1 MPLSSG
7 SSKNRPVPAADSSL
21 LNDGVRLDELFAPF
35 AETGCLALAVSGG
48 ADSLALLLLAQRW
61 RAARP
66 TGPDLLVLTVDH
78 GLRPESAAEARFVGE
93 IAKRHGLRF
102 QSLLWT
108 DPAPLRGIEAA
119 ARAARYALLLDA
131 ARQAGAT
138 HLATAH
144 HRDDQAETFL
154 MRLAR
159 GSGVYGLAAMA
170 RDVERD
176 GIRLVR
182 PLLDVPHDDLVAVVR
197 AAGLQAVDDPHNA
210 DPAFDRVRFRRL
222 MPMLAAEGLDAETL
236 AATAKRLGRAAA
248 ALDSY
253 VGRLFERAATLD
265 ATGGVRLDAA
275 AWNGEPEEVRLR
287 ALARILR
294 AAGGAAYVPRVESL
308 EALEMAMRQALQGE
322 PSGKLARTLAGVL
335 IDLRQGAFRFQRE
348 PGREGLAEIAVENG
362 FSGIW
367 DGRFSVRMTC
377 GAAGAFTIG
386 ALGAE
391 GRRQFAVCVP
401 KGMPRAIEALPALR
415 RNGEIVAVPGLG
427 IAADAA
433 LGVGFETSSLVGE
446 RMLEPVR
453 SAE

>member
-1 MPLSSG
+1 M
-7 SSKNRPVPAADSSL
+7 PAADGSL
-21 LNDGVRLDELFAPF
+21 LNDGARLDELFAPF
-35 AETGCLALAVSGG
+35 AETRCLALAVSGG

-61 RAARP
+61 RAARLS
-66 TGPDLLVLTVDH
+66 GPELLVLTVDH
-78 GLRPESAAEARFVGE
+78 GLRPESSAEARFVGE
-93 IAKRHGLRF
+93 VAKRHGLRF
-102 QSLLWT
+102 QSLLWQG
-108 DPAPLRGIEAA
+108 PAPLSGVEAA

-182 PLLDVPHDDLVAVVR
+182 PLLDVPHEDLVAVVR

-222 MPMLAAEGLDAETL
+222 MPIVAAEGLDAETL

-253 VGRLFERAATLD
+253 VGRLFDRAAILD

-275 AWNGEPEEVRLR
+275 AWCGEPEEVRLR

-294 AAGGAAYVPRVESL
+294 AAGGAPYVPRLESL
-308 EALEMAMRQALQGE
+308 EALELAMRQALQDE

-335 IDLRQGAFRFQRE
+335 VDLRQGAFRFQRE
-348 PGREGLAEIAVENG
+348 PGREGLAEITVESG
-362 FSGIW
+362 FVGIW
-367 DGRFSVRMTC
+367 DGRFAVRMTAE
-377 GAAGAFTIG
+377 GEGAFTIG
-386 ALGAE
+386 ALGAG

-415 RNGEIVAVPGLG
+415 RNGEIIAVPGLG
-427 IAADAA
+427 ITAEAS
-433 LGVGFETSSLVGE
+433 LGVGFEASSLVAR

-453 SAE
+453 SGE

>member
-1 MPLSSG
+1 M
-7 SSKNRPVPAADSSL
+7 PAADSSL
-21 LNDGVRLDELFAPF
+21 LNDGARLDELFAPF

-61 RAARP
+61 RAAGP

-93 IAKRHGLRF
+93 VAKRHGLRF
-102 QSLLWT
+102 HSLLWT

-159 GSGVYGLAAMA
+159 GSGVYGLAAMV

-182 PLLDVPHDDLVAVVR
+182 PLLDVPHEDLVDVVR

-253 VGRLFERAATLD
+253 VGRLFERGAITD

-294 AAGGAAYVPRVESL
+294 AAGGAAYVPRLESL
-308 EALEMAMRQALQGE
+308 ETLEMAMRQALQGE

-348 PGREGLAEIAVENG
+348 PGREGLAEITVESG

-367 DGRFSVRMTC
+367 DGRFAVRMTS

-415 RNGEIVAVPGLG
+415 RNGEIVAVPALG
-427 IAADAA
+427 IASDAG
-433 LGVGFETSSLVGE
+433 LGVGFEASSLVGE